1 MTMLRVWSP
10 AALLAVG
17 ALLTVGVDHQRSMP
31 LSMPLDTAMPLEVEG
46 FRGTDI
52 EISAAEQRVAGM
64 TSYVMRI
71 FSADAA
77 DTDLLAAA
85 FSVYVGYYDQQMQ
98 GRTIHSPKNCLPGS
112 GWDALIAQPAVI
124 ATAAGRVQVNRYL
137 LRRDQEKALVLFGY
151 QGRGR
156 IESNEYAVKW
166 DLLRDAAL
174 MRRSDEALVRVLVPV
189 VTTEEA
195 ALELAVRVAQRII
208 PAVDAALPL

>member
-1 MTMLRVWSP
+1 MTTLRVWTP

-17 ALLTVGVDHQRSMP
+17 ALLTVGVDQQRTMP
-31 LSMPLDTAMPLEVEG
+31 LRVALDEAMPAYVEG
-46 FRGTDI
+46 FNSTDI
-52 EISAAEQRVAGM
+52 EISAEEQRVAGM

-71 FSADAA
+71 FSADAS

-112 GWDALIAQPAVI
+112 GWDALIAQPAQI
-124 ATAAGRVQVNRYL
+124 ATANGTVHVNRYL
-137 LRRDQEKALVLFGY
+137 LQRNKEKALVLYWY

-174 MRRSDEALVRVLVPV
+174 LRRSDEALVRILVPV

-195 ALELAVRVAQRII
+195 ALDLAERVAQRII